1 MKQLFLHKIFK
12 KHFINQFIF
21 MVNKAGELA
30 GKIWAALSENGQLT
44 GKELKKVIK
53 AKTEKDMFLGLGWL
67 LREDKIEIAELEK
80 DITVTLK

>member
-1 MKQLFLHKIFK
+1 
-12 KHFINQFIF
+12 